1 MAYEFLSLQ
10 GATHLARTLP
20 GQAKILRELGNQ
32 TQLKLS
38 IESEKMEKYETKTGK
53 RQKVFE
59 MTKTRGVNIEMVLD
73 EQKREDIALAFQA
86 AMNSTQ
92 AEAITDAAING
103 TLKVGDK
110 IKLDGFNLT
119 DVVLKDSTS
128 GAAVTAVAGQHYAVD
143 LKYGTVEI
151 LDLGGLTQPLIA
163 TYQTG
168 ETETTVLFTLPDDAE
183 YYLLFEGINSTND
196 KRLALEIWRFKPE
209 VQGEMDFINEETGEV
224 SINGS
229 ALADPAKNTDPK
241 LGGFG
246 RIVYLDK

>member
-1 MAYEFLSLQ
+1 MSYEFLSLQ
-10 GATHLARTLP
+10 GATHLARNID

-38 IESEKMEKYETKTGK
+38 IESDKMEKYETKTGK

-59 MTKTRGVNIEMVLD
+59 MTKTRGVNLEMVLD

-86 AMNSTQ
+86 QMNSTQ
-92 AEAITDAAING
+92 AESVADSIIGD
-103 TLKVGDK
+103 TLEVGDVV
-110 IKLDGFNLT
+110 KLDGFNLT
-119 DVVLKDSTS
+119 DITLTDNADTPAVL
-128 GAAVTAVAGQHYAVD
+128 GQHYEVD
-143 LKYGTVEI
+143 AKYGTIKI
-151 LDLGGLTQPLIA
+151 LDLDTLVQPLKA
-163 TYQTG
+163 SYMTG

-183 YYLLFEGINSTND
+183 YYMLFEGINSTND
-196 KRLALEIWRFKPE
+196 KRLALELWRFKPE
-209 VQGEMDFINEETGEV
+209 VQGEMDFINEETGEI

-229 ALADPAKNTDPK
+229 ALADPQKNNDPK

>member
-1 MAYEFLSLQ
+1 MSYEFLSLQ
-10 GATHLARTLP
+10 GATHLARNID

-38 IESEKMEKYETKTGK
+38 IESDKMEKYETKTGK

-59 MTKTRGVNIEMVLD
+59 MTKTRGVNLEMVLD

-86 AMNSTQ
+86 QMNSTQ
-92 AEAITDAAING
+92 AESVADSIIGD
-103 TLKVGDK
+103 TLAVGDVV
-110 IKLDGFNLT
+110 KLDGFNLT
-119 DVVLKDSTS
+119 DLVVTDSTS
-128 GAAVTAVAGQHYAVD
+128 SPVTADAGTHYEVNEQ
-143 LKYGTVEI
+143 YGTVKI
-151 LDLGGLTQPLIA
+151 LSLDGLTQPLKA
-163 TYQTG
+163 SYMTG

-183 YYLLFEGINSTND
+183 YYMLFEGINSTND
-196 KRLALEIWRFKPE
+196 KRLALELWRFKPE
-209 VQGEMDFINEETGEV
+209 VQGEMDFINEETGEI

-229 ALADPAKNTDPK
+229 ALADPQKNNDPK

>member
-1 MAYEFLSLQ
+1 MSYEFLSLQ
-10 GATHLARTLP
+10 GATHLARNID

-59 MTKTRGVNIEMVLD
+59 MTKTRGVNLEMVLD

-86 AMNSTQ
+86 QMNTTQ
-92 AEAITDAAING
+92 AESVADSVIGN
-103 TLKVGDK
+103 TLEVGDVV
-110 IKLDGFNLT
+110 KLDGFNLT
-119 DVVLKDSTS
+119 DVTITDSTS
-128 GAAVTAVAGQHYAVD
+128 SPVTADEGTHYEVNEQ
-143 LKYGTVEI
+143 YGTVKI
-151 LDLGGLTQPLIA
+151 LSLDGLTQPLKA
-163 TYQTG
+163 SYMTG

-196 KRLALEIWRFKPE
+196 KRLALELWRFKPE
-209 VQGEMDFINEETGEV
+209 VQGEMDFINEETGEI

-229 ALADPAKNTDPK
+229 ALADSKKNNDPK

>member
-1 MAYEFLSLQ
+1 MSYEFLSLQ
-10 GATHLARTLP
+10 GATHLARNID

-38 IESEKMEKYETKTGK
+38 IESDKMEKYETKTGK

-59 MTKTRGVNIEMVLD
+59 MTKTRGVNLEMVLD

-86 AMNSTQ
+86 QMNSTQ
-92 AEAITDAAING
+92 AESVADAAIG
-103 TLKVGDK
+103 DTLAVGDVV
-110 IKLDGFNLT
+110 KLDGFNLT
-119 DVVLKDSTS
+119 DLVITDSTS
-128 GAAVTAVAGQHYAVD
+128 SPVTADAGIHYEVNEQ
-143 LKYGTVEI
+143 YGTVKI
-151 LDLGGLTQPLIA
+151 LSLDGLTQPLKA
-163 TYQTG
+163 SYMTG

-183 YYLLFEGINSTND
+183 YYMLFEGINSTND
-196 KRLALEIWRFKPE
+196 KRLALELWRFKPE
-209 VQGEMDFINEETGEV
+209 VQGEMDFINEETGEI

-229 ALADPAKNTDPK
+229 ALADPQKNNDPK

>member
-1 MAYEFLSLQ
+1 MSYEFLSLQ
-10 GATHLARTLP
+10 GATHLARNID

-38 IESEKMEKYETKTGK
+38 IESDKMEKYETKTGK

-59 MTKTRGVNIEMVLD
+59 MTKTRGVNLEMVLD

-86 AMNSTQ
+86 QMNSTQ
-92 AEAITDAAING
+92 AESVADSIIGD
-103 TLKVGDK
+103 TLAVGDVV
-110 IKLDGFNLT
+110 KLDGFNLT
-119 DVVLKDSTS
+119 DLVITDSTS
-128 GAAVTAVAGQHYAVD
+128 SPVTADADTHYEVNEQ
-143 LKYGTVEI
+143 YGTVKI
-151 LDLGGLTQPLIA
+151 LSLDGLTQPLKA
-163 TYQTG
+163 SYMTG

-183 YYLLFEGINSTND
+183 YYMLFEGINSTND
-196 KRLALEIWRFKPE
+196 KRLALELWRFKPE
-209 VQGEMDFINEETGEV
+209 VQGEMDFINEETGEI

-229 ALADPAKNTDPK
+229 ALADPQKNNDPK

>member
-1 MAYEFLSLQ
+1 MSYEFLSLQ
-10 GATHLARTLP
+10 GATHLARNID

-59 MTKTRGVNIEMVLD
+59 MTKTRGVNLEMTLD

-86 AMNSTQ
+86 QMNTTQ
-92 AEAITDAAING
+92 AEGVTDSVIAN
-103 TLKVGDK
+103 TLEVGDK

-119 DVVLKDSTS
+119 DIALTDSADTPAVL
-128 GAAVTAVAGQHYAVD
+128 GQHYEVD
-143 LKYGTVEI
+143 EKYGTI
-151 LDLGGLTQPLIA
+151 KMLNLDTLVQPIKA
-163 TYQTG
+163 SYTTG
-168 ETETTVLFTLPDDAE
+168 ETETTVLFSLPDDAE
-183 YYLLFEGINSTND
+183 YYMLFEGINSTND
-196 KRLALEIWRFKPE
+196 KRLALELWRFKPE
-209 VQGEMDFINEETGEV
+209 VQSEMDFINEETGEI

-229 ALADPAKNTDPK
+229 ALADPKKNSDPK